1 MRPTR
6 SWWSMIGSEP
16 MAKTKF
22 ESITAENFDQQ
33 WKLMAARRR
42 SAMRGALVR
51 RLVDLP
57 VQIVFFASFLLLSV
71 GIFYEMGGGLI
82 REYIDLVPQAGDLWN
97 RIAAVVYRGAEGEA
111 QRILRSL
118 MLLYLPPSAVALLIW
133 LLVRLLY
140 HPRTP
145 KRTGDGKQDAWQL
158 RAMAVHVRTYAQREE
173 GRSENFF
180 SMLVG
185 VTMAALLLGL
195 MLYANTK
202 PQLQAQVQAESEDAN
217 VRMLAY
223 GFALFAC
230 YRFLFLPL
238 KWFLRLLHR
247 TRVPEGM
254 VQEAER
260 YDAEFVK

>member
-1 MRPTR
+1 MGKR
-6 SWWSMIGSEP
+6 
-16 MAKTKF
+16 KF
-22 ESITAENFDQQ
+22 ESITADNFDQQ
-33 WKLMAARRR
+33 WDHIASMRR
-42 SAMRGALVR
+42 SAMRRALVR
-51 RLVDLP
+51 RLVDVP
-57 VQIVFFASFLLLSV
+57 VQIVFFASFLVLSL

-82 REYIDLVPQAGDLWN
+82 RDYIDLVPQAGELWN
-97 RIAAVVYRGAEGEA
+97 RIAAVVYRGAEGES
-111 QRILRSL
+111 QRIIRSL
-118 MLLYLPPSAVALLIW
+118 MLLYLPPTAVALLIW
-133 LLVRLLY
+133 MLVQLLY

-145 KRTGDGKQDAWQL
+145 KKTGDGKQDAWQL
-158 RAMAVHVRTYAQREE
+158 RAMAVHVRTYADREE

-202 PQLQAQVQAESEDAN
+202 PQLRDEVMAASEDAN

-247 TRVPEGM
+247 TWVPEGM

>member
-1 MRPTR
+1 
-6 SWWSMIGSEP
+6 MIGRDR
-16 MAKTKF
+16 MGKKAF
-22 ESITAENFDQQ
+22 ESITLDNFEQQ
-33 WKLMAARRR
+33 WKLMAVRRR

-57 VQIVFFASFLLLSV
+57 VQIVFFTAFLLLSL
-71 GIFYEMGGGLI
+71 GIFYEMGGRLI
-82 REYIDLVPQAGDLWN
+82 RDYIDLVPQAGELWEQV
-97 RIAAVVYRGAEGEA
+97 RDVLYRGAEGES

-118 MLLYLPPSAVALLIW
+118 MLLYLPAAAAALLIW

-140 HPRTP
+140 HPRTL

-158 RAMAVHVRTYAQREE
+158 RAMAVHVRTYAEREE

-185 VTMAALLLGL
+185 VIMAALLLGL
-195 MLYANTK
+195 MLYASNK
-202 PQLQAQVQAESEDAN
+202 PQLRDEVVAASEDAN
-217 VRMLAY
+217 VRMLTY

-247 TRVPEGM
+247 TPVPEGM

-260 YDAEFVK
+260 YDAEFVKS